1 MQLVIKCQY
10 NFNEPVYHAK
20 GTRIMTTQPSE
31 QPDGHA
37 QHAQQTSNVHFHGT
51 APVYVVLAKKNGL
64 AVAGFVLSLVSLFLS
79 WTILV
84 AGICWVLAVVFSAV
98 GLHAANT
105 QGKPHRGL
113 AIAGLVISIAP
124 LVIII
129 ALIATATTFWG

>member
-1 MQLVIKCQY
+1 
-10 NFNEPVYHAK
+10 
-20 GTRIMTTQPSE
+20 MTTQPSG

-37 QHAQQTSNVHFHGT
+37 QHSQQTSGVHFHGT
-51 APVYVVLAKKNGL
+51 PVYLVRAEKNGL

-113 AIAGLVISIAP
+113 AIAGLAISIAP
-124 LVIII
+124 LAIII

>member
-1 MQLVIKCQY
+1 
-10 NFNEPVYHAK
+10 
-20 GTRIMTTQPSE
+20 MTTQPSG
-31 QPDGHA
+31 QPEGHA
-37 QHAQQTSNVHFHGT
+37 QHSQQISGVQFHGS
-51 APVYVVLAKKNGL
+51 APVYVVQAEKNGL

-105 QGKPHRGL
+105 KGKPHRGL
-113 AIAGLVISIAP
+113 AIAGLAISIAP
-124 LVIII
+124 LIIII